1 MNTVITPVV
10 DDETDELLGY
20 DFNEKLGD
28 QVIKSLIFNNAFLP
42 GIDHVVFNTKVDG
55 DKSTLA
61 TVVYFKDGTKVTV
74 KNSETDKIGL
84 VEEEVS
90 SIDGNTVKVTTAS
103 RESREIGLLYALLK
117 RAVCGYDDDGRVEG
131 AGFASFLKKT
141 LKGAYR
147 QDVEAALAKADK
159 TARKNAQ
166 KCVPH
171 VEKPRKTSLRET
183 VQNLSK
189 AIDYLTDLL
198 KTSKTVEG

>member
-10 DDETDELLGY
+10 DGETDELLGY
-20 DFNEKLGD
+20 DFNEELGD
-28 QVIKSLIFNNAFLP
+28 QVVKSLIFNNTFLP

-61 TVVYFKDGTKVTV
+61 TVVYFRDGTKATV

-90 SIDGNTVKVTTAS
+90 SIDGNTVKVVTAS
-103 RESREIGLLYALLK
+103 RESRETGLLYALVK
-117 RAVCGYDDDGRVEG
+117 RAVCGYDGDGKVGG

-166 KCVPH
+166 KGASDVG
-171 VEKPRKTSLRET
+171 KPRKTSFRET

-189 AIDYLTDLL
+189 AVDCLTNLL
-198 KTSKTVEG
+198 KTSKTAEG